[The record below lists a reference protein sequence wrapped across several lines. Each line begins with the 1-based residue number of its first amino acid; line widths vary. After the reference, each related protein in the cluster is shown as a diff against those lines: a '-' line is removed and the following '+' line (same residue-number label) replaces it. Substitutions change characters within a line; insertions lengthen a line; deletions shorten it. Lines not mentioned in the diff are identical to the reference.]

1 MEASGKSIQKRRK
14 IESLPS
20 GIHPLDSAD
29 DQRVPALT
37 NCMDQQ
43 STSYVRP
50 PFFTG
55 RTLLS
60 DFRQEMGHVRVFAS
74 LTDAELAS
82 LGECD
87 VLEVPADGTIYTPN
101 QAIRGYCILLE
112 GEVAADREESDG
124 SVARIRIARAGD
136 CFGEVPL
143 LMGKH
148 KSIRVYAIAAS
159 KILLFQE
166 EQFWQMMAC
175 CAAVRREVLADCAKR
190 QYAYQAEA
198 LHREKLISLGT
209 LAAGL
214 MHELHNPGSADRRAS
229 SQLRENILRL
239 QELSLRFCDQPV
251 TEGQLSCMRDLQQEA
266 IVHARCATMSSM
278 EQMDAEDAMT
288 DWLERAGVQH
298 ASRIAPQLV
307 SMGMTT
313 EELECTRQAFHEG
326 RLSDALNW
334 QESLVSSIALVDVV
348 EQSVARMSELVMA
361 VKKFA
366 YDDRCSLRRMDVHEN
381 IQSTLTILG
390 HKLRQRRID
399 VVKRFDA
406 TDSGIETG
414 GVALSQVWTNLLDN
428 AIDASS
434 DGGVIEVRTWNEPDA
449 FCVGIADHGTGIPDE
464 IREHIFEP
472 FFTTKP
478 VGKGTGL
485 GLEIAHRIVTQN
497 FRGTIEFESHPGH
510 TEFLVRLPRAS
521 A

>member
-1 MEASGKSIQKRRK
+1 MNQELKV
-14 IESLPS
+14 
-20 GIHPLDSAD
+20 D
-29 DQRVPALT
+29 D
-37 NCMDQQ
+37 
-43 STSYVRP
+43 RP
-50 PFFTG
+50 PFWTG
-55 RTLLS
+55 RRPLS
-60 DFRQEMGHVRVFAS
+60 DFSPELKQMCVFAS
-74 LTDAELAS
+74 MSEADLSS

-87 VLEVPADGTIYTPN
+87 VIEVPADGTIFSPE
-101 QAIRGYCILLE
+101 QPIRGYCILLE
-112 GEVAADREESDG
+112 GEVVAEREEQDG
-124 SVARIRIARAGD
+124 SLTRIAIGRMGD
-136 CFGEVPL
+136 CFGEV
-143 LMGKH
+143 
-148 KSIRVYAIAAS
+148 
-159 KILLFQE
+159 ILLSGRRKPVRVFAAVASRILCMNE
-166 EQFWQMMAC
+166 EQFWQMMSDFPMA
-175 CAAVRREVLADCAKR
+175 RRKVLDDYAKR

-214 MHELHNPGSADRRAS
+214 MHELHNPGSAARRAS
-229 SQLRENILRL
+229 SQLRENISRL

-251 TEGQLSCMRDLQQEA
+251 TEGQLTCMRDLQHEA
-266 IVHARCATMSSM
+266 IVHARCTTMSSM

-288 DWLERAGVQH
+288 DWLERAGVQN

-313 EELECTRQAFHEG
+313 DELECTRRAFNED

-334 QESLVSSIALVDVV
+334 LESLVSSIALVDVV

-366 YDDRCSLRRMDVHEN
+366 YDDRCSLRRVDAHEN

-390 HKLRQRRID
+390 HKLRQRRIA
-399 VVKRFDA
+399 VLKHFDA
-406 TDSGIETG
+406 TDPGIQTG

-449 FCVGIADHGTGIPDE
+449 FCVGIADHGTGIPEDV
-464 IREHIFEP
+464 REHIFEP

-497 FRGTIEFESHPGH
+497 FRGTLEFESRPGH

-521 A
+521 G

>member
-1 MEASGKSIQKRRK
+1 MKT
-14 IESLPS
+14 
-20 GIHPLDSAD
+20 D
-29 DQRVPALT
+29 D
-37 NCMDQQ
+37 
-43 STSYVRP
+43 RP
-50 PFFTG
+50 PFCTG
-55 RTLLS
+55 RLVLS
-60 DFRQEMGHVRVFAS
+60 DDTLKLRQMRVFAS
-74 LTDAELAS
+74 LSDAELSS

-87 VLEVPADGTIYTPN
+87 VMEVPADGTIFSPEKP
-101 QAIRGYCILLE
+101 IRGYCILLD
-112 GEVAADREESDG
+112 GEVVADRVEADG
-124 SVARIRIARAGD
+124 SITRIGVGRSGD
-136 CFGEVPL
+136 CFGEVIL
-143 LMGKH
+143 LSGKQ
-148 KSIRVYAIAAS
+148 KPIRVYALIPS
-159 KILLFQE
+159 RILCIRE

-175 CAAVRREVLADCAKR
+175 CPAVRREVLADSAKR

-214 MHELHNPGSADRRAS
+214 MHELHNPGSAARRAS
-229 SQLRENILRL
+229 SQLRENISRL

-251 TEGQLSCMRDLQQEA
+251 TETQLTCMRDLQQEA
-266 IVHARCATMSSM
+266 IVHARCTTMSSM

-288 DWLERAGVQH
+288 DWLERAGVRN
-298 ASRIAPQLV
+298 ASKIAPQLV

-313 EELECTRQAFHEG
+313 DELECTRQAFSED

-334 QESLVSSIALVDVV
+334 LESLVSSIALVDVV

-366 YDDRCSLRRMDVHEN
+366 YDDRCSLRRVDVHEN

-390 HKLRQRRID
+390 HKLRQRRIE
-399 VVKRFDA
+399 VVKRFEASDP
-406 TDSGIETG
+406 GIETG

-434 DGGVIEVRTWNEPDA
+434 DGGVIEVRSWNERDA
-449 FCVGIADHGTGIPDE
+449 FCVGIADHGAGIPEE
-464 IREHIFEP
+464 IRAQIFEP

-497 FRGTIEFESHPGH
+497 FRGTLEFESQPGR
-510 TEFLVRLPRAS
+510 TEFLVRLPHARA
-521 A
+521 